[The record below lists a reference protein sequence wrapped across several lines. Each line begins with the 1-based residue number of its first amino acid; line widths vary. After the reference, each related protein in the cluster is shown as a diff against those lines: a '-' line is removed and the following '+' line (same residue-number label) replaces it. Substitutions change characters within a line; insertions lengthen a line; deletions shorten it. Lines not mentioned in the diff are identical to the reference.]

1 MSYGSTAYDAMRC
14 GIHAEYN
21 PSVRDAIDRIADQ
34 WARERPELD
43 VSPIDVIGRISRLSR
58 LLEKSIEE
66 TFASFGLGRGG
77 FDVLAAL
84 RRAGEPYRLSPTE
97 LYNSLLIS
105 SGAMTNRIDR
115 LEQIGLVE
123 RTPDPDDRR
132 GVSVGLTPEG
142 KKLIDVAVEQHYA
155 NERRLL
161 RGLSVDERD
170 ALSQL
175 LRKLLADCER
185 ALVIHGDEQ
194 GDGALVRSEDLAAE
208 LTDRLE

>member
-1 MSYGSTAYDAMRC
+1 MTNTIQVA
-14 GIHAEYN
+14 
-21 PSVRDAIDRIADQ
+21 DAIDRIAINGRV
-34 WARERPELD
+34 RERPELD

-123 RTPDPDDRR
+123 RTPDPGDRR
-132 GVSVGLTPEG
+132 GVSVGLTPKG
-142 KKLIDVAVEQHYA
+142 KKLIDVAAERHYA
-155 NERRLL
+155 NERKLL
-161 RGLSVDERD
+161 RGLSADERD
-170 ALSQL
+170 TLSQL
-175 LRKLLADCER
+175 LRKLLSDCER
-185 ALVIHGDEQ
+185 APVISGGEPS
-194 GDGALVRSEDLAAE
+194 DGAPLRSENPTAE
-208 LTDRLE
+208 LADHLE

>member
-1 MSYGSTAYDAMRC
+1 M
-14 GIHAEYN
+14 
-21 PSVRDAIDRIADQ
+21 
-34 WARERPELD
+34 D

-115 LEQIGLVE
+115 LEEIGLVE

-132 GVSVGLTPEG
+132 GVSVGLTPAG
-142 KKLIDVAVEQHYA
+142 KELIDVAVEQHYA

-161 RGLSVDERD
+161 RGLSADEREI
-170 ALSQL
+170 LSQL
-175 LRKLLADCER
+175 LRKLLTDCESY
-185 ALVIHGDEQ
+185 LVVHGNEQ
-194 GDGALVRSEDLAAE
+194 GDGSPLRSHDSAAE
-208 LTDRLE
+208 WADDVE

>member
-1 MSYGSTAYDAMRC
+1 MTNTILVVPDS
-14 GIHAEYN
+14 
-21 PSVRDAIDRIADQ
+21 IDRIADQ
-34 WARERPELD
+34 WASERPELD

-115 LEQIGLVE
+115 LEEIGLVQ

-142 KKLIDVAVEQHYA
+142 KKLIDLAVEQHYA

-161 RGLSVDERD
+161 RGLSADERET
-170 ALSQL
+170 LSQL
-175 LRKLLADCER
+175 LRKLLTDCETSPVMR
-185 ALVIHGDEQ
+185 GSEHS
-194 GDGALVRSEDLAAE
+194 DGTLLRSHDSTPNLADHVE
-208 LTDRLE
+208 

>member
-1 MSYGSTAYDAMRC
+1 MHD
-14 GIHAEYN
+14 EYN
-21 PSVRDAIDRIADQ
+21 SRVPDAIDRIAAQ

-132 GVSVGLTPEG
+132 GVSVGLTPAG
-142 KKLIDVAVEQHYA
+142 KELIDAAVEQHYA

-161 RGLSVDERD
+161 RGLSAHEREI
-170 ALSQL
+170 LSQL
-175 LRKLLADCER
+175 LRKLLTDCESSR
-185 ALVIHGDEQ
+185 VIGGNEQ
-194 GDGALVRSEDLAAE
+194 GDGSPLRSHDSTAE
-208 LTDRLE
+208 WADHVE

>member
-1 MSYGSTAYDAMRC
+1 MRDF
-14 GIHAEYN
+14 HDEYN
-21 PSVRDAIDRIADQ
+21 PGVPDAIDRIADQ

-115 LEQIGLVE
+115 LEEIGLVE

-142 KKLIDVAVEQHYA
+142 KKLIDLAVEQHYA

-161 RGLSVDERD
+161 SGLSADERKT
-170 ALSQL
+170 LSQL
-175 LRKLLADCER
+175 LRKLLTECETSPVMR
-185 ALVIHGDEQ
+185 GSEQ
-194 GDGALVRSEDLAAE
+194 GDGAPLRSHNSTADLADHVE
-208 LTDRLE
+208 

>member
-1 MSYGSTAYDAMRC
+1 MTNTIPGV
-14 GIHAEYN
+14 
-21 PSVRDAIDRIADQ
+21 PDAIDRIAEQ
-34 WARERPELD
+34 WARERPDLD
-43 VSPIDVIGRISRLSR
+43 VSPIDIIGRISRLSG

-123 RTPDPDDRR
+123 RTPDPGDRR
-132 GVSVGLTPEG
+132 GVSVGLTPKG
-142 KKLIDVAVEQHYA
+142 KKLIDVAAERHYT
-155 NERRLL
+155 NERKLL
-161 RGLSVDERD
+161 RGLSADERD
-170 ALSQL
+170 TLSQL
-175 LRKLLADCER
+175 LRKLLSDCES
-185 ALVIHGDEQ
+185 APVINDGEQ
-194 GDGALVRSEDLAAE
+194 SDGAPLRGENPTAE
-208 LTDRLE
+208 LADHLE